1 MMLPSCAL
9 GAFVPLL
16 IAIFA
21 LRAAASPAVPAAQ
34 GITPL
39 SSADIAAFLPY
50 THFAAV
56 AYCPPAVTLAWS
68 CGANCEANPSFVPI
82 AAGGDGDKVQFCK
95 CCPALVPLR
104 ARRAQKADMLPLR
117 PGYVGFNPPSDEI
130 IVSHQ
135 GTNFS
140 ELYAIFALHRRITC
154 LPTRI
159 SRPVLE
165 DIDIILQSLSS
176 DLFAGAPAG
185 IQAHMGFADAQQRSI
200 SLRASASMLLV
211 SHTRRTSADI
221 LQAVQTGLTKFG
233 PKKVTVAAHSLGE
246 LLSYRHIQNKS

>member
-1 MMLPSCAL
+1 MMLPSCAF
-9 GAFVPLL
+9 GVFVPL
-16 IAIFA
+16 ITAIFA
-21 LRAAASPAVPAAQ
+21 LGAAASPTAPAAQ

-56 AYCPPAVTLAWS
+56 AYCPPAVTLSWS

-95 CCPALVPLR
+95 CRPALAPLR
-104 ARRAQKADMLPLR
+104 TRRAQQADMLPLR

-140 ELYAIFALHRRITC
+140 ESYAIFALHRCITC
-154 LPTRI
+154 LPTCIRL
-159 SRPVLE
+159 PVLE
-165 DIDIILQSLSS
+165 DVDIILQSLSS
-176 DLFAGAPAG
+176 KLFPGAPAG
-185 IQAHMGFADAQQRSI
+185 IQAHMGFADSQQRSV
-200 SLRASASMLLV
+200 SLRASASTLLV
-211 SHTRRTSADI
+211 SYTHRTSADI

-233 PKKVTVAAHSLGE
+233 PKKVTVTAHSLGE
-246 LLSYRHIQNKS
+246 LLSHRHSQNKS